1 MKIVKIKDEMNNNKI
16 VDGIINQNLCI
27 REDANIK
34 IIVKKNMKNRWLFL
48 MECDPDVISSIMS
61 NEMCI
66 NFSICAIF
74 KWMDLLVFKLWWFS
88 SYCKK
93 YNRKGDTCVWSR
105 TPNSVSLDKYIIP
118 FLSLLHL
125 FLYVPVCV

>member
-48 MECDPDVISSIMS
+48 MECDPDVISFIIS

-66 NFSICAIF
+66 NFSMCAIF
-74 KWMDLLVFKLWWFS
+74 KCIDLLVF
-88 SYCKK
+88 
-93 YNRKGDTCVWSR
+93 
-105 TPNSVSLDKYIIP
+105 
-118 FLSLLHL
+118 
-125 FLYVPVCV
+125 